1 MKNEFNQLQE
11 VITLSLQ
18 EAKNSI
24 SRDVQK
30 ELGQSKNITIL
41 I

>member
-11 VITLSLQ
+11 VVTLSLQ

-24 SRDVQK
+24 SQDVQK
-30 ELGQSKNITIL
+30 ESEIKQK
-41 I
+41 